1 MKYFVAD
8 FKIVCEAEQLQVARE
23 LLSAA
28 ACEAGFEAFEDSD
41 EGLQGYVQ
49 RPMYDKEAL
58 DASIADYMPDGVS
71 VSYEVEEVPDQD
83 WNQGWEDEGFEPIGV
98 NENLVIYDAKHTD
111 REMFAGDDGVMRIFI
126 EARNAFGTGT
136 HQTTRMILRRLL
148 GMDVHGKSVLDCGC
162 GTGIL
167 GITASRL
174 GADPVLGYDID
185 EWSADNAQ
193 HNAALNGVENMDVL
207 LGDASVLD
215 NVEDRF
221 DIATS
226 CHPADAYLAGHLT
239 QQAQM
244 FGFPYSGKDIDI
256 KNPLSD
262 GQTLNVADSE
272 CRVLHIPGH
281 TKGHSAFYFP
291 NHDLVFSGDALF
303 HLSIGRTDFP
313 GGDYSSLIESI
324 ENKLLTLPRQTIV
337 LPGHGEKTS
346 IGFEQTNNPYL

>member
-1 MKYFVAD
+1 MKYFVAN
-8 FKIVCEAEQLQVARE
+8 FKIECEAELMQPARE

-28 ACEAGFEAFEDSD
+28 ACEAGFEAFEDTD
-41 EGLQGYVQ
+41 DGLLGYVQ

-58 DASIADYMPDGVS
+58 DAAIADYMPEGAA
-71 VSYEVEEVPDQD
+71 VSYAVEEVPDQN

-98 NENLVIYDAKHTD
+98 SDNLVIYDAKHTD

-148 GMDVHGKSVLDCGC
+148 AMDVQGKSVLDCGC

-174 GADPVLGYDID
+174 GANPVLGYDID

-193 HNAALNGVENMDVL
+193 HNAALNGVENMSVM

-221 DIATS
+221 DIVIANINRNILIADM
-226 CHPADAYLAGHLT
+226 PAFRAHMKEG
-239 QQAQM
+239 AQLILS
-244 FGFPYSGKDIDI
+244 GFYEADVPMIEAAAKEHG
-256 KNPLSD
+256 LSLCD
-262 GQTLNVADSE
+262 VVTDEEWACTLF
-272 CRVLHIPGH
+272 
-281 TKGHSAFYFP
+281 K
-291 NHDLVFSGDALF
+291 
-303 HLSIGRTDFP
+303 
-313 GGDYSSLIESI
+313 
-324 ENKLLTLPRQTIV
+324 
-337 LPGHGEKTS
+337 
-346 IGFEQTNNPYL
+346 

>member
-1 MKYFVAD
+1 MKYFVAN
-8 FKIVCEAEQLQVARE
+8 FKIECEAELMQPARE

-28 ACEAGFEAFEDSD
+28 ACEAGFEAFEDTD
-41 EGLQGYVQ
+41 DGLLGYVQ

-58 DASIADYMPDGVS
+58 DAAIADYMPEGAA
-71 VSYEVEEVPDQD
+71 VSYAVEEVPDQN

-98 NENLVIYDAKHTD
+98 SDNLVIYDAKHTD

-148 GMDVHGKSVLDCGC
+148 AMDVQGKSVLDCGC

-174 GADPVLGYDID
+174 GANPVLGYDID

-193 HNAALNGVENMDVL
+193 HNAALNGVENMSVM

-221 DIATS
+221 DIVIANINRNILI
-226 CHPADAYLAGHLT
+226 AD
-239 QQAQM
+239 M
-244 FGFPYSGKDIDI
+244 
-256 KNPLSD
+256 
-262 GQTLNVADSE
+262 
-272 CRVLHIPGH
+272 
-281 TKGHSAFYFP
+281 SAFRA
-291 NHDLVFSGDALF
+291 HMKEGAQLILSGFYEADVPMIEKAAAEHGLSLCDVVTDEEWACALF
-303 HLSIGRTDFP
+303 
-313 GGDYSSLIESI
+313 
-324 ENKLLTLPRQTIV
+324 K
-337 LPGHGEKTS
+337 
-346 IGFEQTNNPYL
+346 

>member
-1 MKYFVAD
+1 MKYFVAN
-8 FKIVCEAEQLQVARE
+8 FKIECEAELMQPARE

-28 ACEAGFEAFEDSD
+28 ACEAGFEAFEDTD
-41 EGLQGYVQ
+41 DGLLGYVQ

-58 DASIADYMPDGVS
+58 DTAIADYMPEGAA
-71 VSYEVEEVPDQD
+71 VSYAVEEVPDQN

-98 NENLVIYDAKHTD
+98 SDNLVIYDAKHTD

-148 GMDVHGKSVLDCGC
+148 AMDVQGKSVLDCGC

-174 GADPVLGYDID
+174 GANPVLGYDID

-193 HNAALNGVENMDVL
+193 HNAALNGVENMSVM

-221 DIATS
+221 DIVIANINRNILIADM
-226 CHPADAYLAGHLT
+226 PAFRAHMKEG
-239 QQAQM
+239 AQLILS
-244 FGFPYSGKDIDI
+244 GFYEADVPMIEAAAKEHG
-256 KNPLSD
+256 LSLCD
-262 GQTLNVADSE
+262 VVTDEEWA
-272 CRVLHIPGH
+272 C
-281 TKGHSAFYFP
+281 
-291 NHDLVFSGDALF
+291 ALF
-303 HLSIGRTDFP
+303 
-313 GGDYSSLIESI
+313 
-324 ENKLLTLPRQTIV
+324 K
-337 LPGHGEKTS
+337 
-346 IGFEQTNNPYL
+346 

>member
-1 MKYFVAD
+1 MNNNRVMSLAHARIAPLLNYSIMKYFVAN
-8 FKIVCEAEQLQVARE
+8 FKIECEAELMQPARE

-28 ACEAGFEAFEDSD
+28 ACEAGFEAFEDTD
-41 EGLQGYVQ
+41 DGLLGYVQ

-58 DASIADYMPDGVS
+58 DAAIADYMPEGAA
-71 VSYEVEEVPDQD
+71 VSYAVEEVPDQN

-98 NENLVIYDAKHTD
+98 SDNLVIYDAKHTD

-148 GMDVHGKSVLDCGC
+148 AMDVQGKSVLDCGC

-174 GADPVLGYDID
+174 GANPVLCYDID

-193 HNAALNGVENMDVL
+193 HNAALNGVENMSVM

-221 DIATS
+221 DIVIANINRNILIADM
-226 CHPADAYLAGHLT
+226 PAFRAHMKQG
-239 QQAQM
+239 AQLILS
-244 FGFPYSGKDIDI
+244 GFYEADVPMIEAAAKEYG
-256 KNPLSD
+256 LSLCD
-262 GQTLNVADSE
+262 VVTDEEWA
-272 CRVLHIPGH
+272 C
-281 TKGHSAFYFP
+281 
-291 NHDLVFSGDALF
+291 ALF
-303 HLSIGRTDFP
+303 
-313 GGDYSSLIESI
+313 
-324 ENKLLTLPRQTIV
+324 K
-337 LPGHGEKTS
+337 
-346 IGFEQTNNPYL
+346 